1 MSQTFIQIDEDVIEL
16 KGKDLEAF
24 EIQKASDQQTHKL
37 FEERQANS
45 EKRIAQREAL
55 LKRMGITEEEAQLLL
70 G

>member
-24 EIQKASDQQTHKL
+24 EIQKVSDQQTHKL